1 MKIAIIYKSVHK
13 GNTKKIAEAM
23 ASVMD
28 AELFDIKNFDIK
40 TWDNYEL
47 IGLGSGIYFNKHHND
62 IIKFVKKL
70 SDNNGKKVF
79 VFSTSGVGSEVLN
92 FNLKQLLEKKG
103 CNVIGSWAC
112 KGFDAYGPYILLGG
126 INKNSPEE
134 SDIQKAKDFAKSL
147 IN

>member
-23 ASVMD
+23 ASVVSAD
-28 AELFDIKNFDIK
+28 LFDVKEFDPNN
-40 TWDNYEL
+40 WDNYEL

-79 VFSTSGVGSEVLN
+79 VFSTSGVGGEVLN

-126 INKNSPEE
+126 INKGNPTPEE
-134 SDIQKAKDFAKSL
+134 IQKAKDFAKSL
-147 IN
+147 LN